1 MMLLLHFVL
10 NYCEALQLPGKG
22 IGVGVYDKRTP
33 LVSSIL
39 AFSIDFF
46 LLDMLLE
53 PVKFT
58 GTSYHESGQNL

>member
-39 AFSIDFF
+39 AFLIDFY

-53 PVKFT
+53 SVKFT
-58 GTSYHESGQNL
+58 KTSYHETGQNL

>member
-1 MMLLLHFVL
+1 MMLLQHFVL

-22 IGVGVYDKRTP
+22 IGVGVFDKRTP
-33 LVSSIL
+33 LVFSIL
-39 AFSIDFF
+39 AFSIDFY

-58 GTSYHESGQNL
+58 KTSYHETGQNL